1 MGKVADGP
9 RVGQMANW
17 CTHSERDNFHKLR
30 QLKSNPT
37 EQTCGVGTGKKKK
50 GTVVPFLLVYL

>member
-9 RVGQMANW
+9 GVGQMANW

-50 GTVVPFLLVYL
+50 GTVVPSL